1 MPVDRNEDGMTL
13 VELVVATLI
22 LGIIILPLGSSVI
35 LGLGR
40 TEQAAQRTTN
50 TADQQVLAS
59 YFVNDVQSAAD
70 VAVPPAAAACGV
82 TDPLVV
88 QFHWVDP
95 VGTVDK
101 TVVYSAPT
109 TGTSAGEMVRVFCDS
124 TGVTRTA
131 TVIHALAS
139 VPSPKCDGV
148 TCTAATPTP
157 QVVALQVA
165 SRGTTGTDPSSE
177 TYTFNLSASRRMT

>member
-1 MPVDRNEDGMTL
+1 MRIDRNEDGMTL

-70 VAVPPAAAACGV
+70 VAVPPAAPGCGV

-95 VGTVDK
+95 VGTVNK
-101 TVVYSAPT
+101 NVVYTAPT
-109 TGTSAGEMVRVFCDS
+109 TGPSAGELVRVYCDS
-124 TGVTRTA
+124 AGGTRTV
-131 TVIHALAS
+131 TVIHALET
-139 VPSPKCDGV
+139 VPSPKCDAV
-148 TCTAATPTP
+148 ACSAATPTP
-157 QVVALQVA
+157 QVVSMQVV

-177 TYTFNLSASRRMT
+177 TYTFNLSASRRTT